1 MTRTETYSYR
11 VELRGALCCADVH
24 RVTFPRATI
33 RRHAIVSLDKNRGVK
48 YGRSYQ
54 LSAAGL
60 ALPDWA
66 RVRAARVKTGAV
78 LIVLTVRMLSAA
90 WGAQGR
96 GGRAGQGKG
105 EVGRWELRRRDRKEW
120 RGGEVGERRRGERQR
135 KRKGRR

>member
-24 RVTFPRATI
+24 CVTVAWAT
-33 RRHAIVSLDKNRGVK
+33 RGRHTLVSLDKNRGVN

-60 ALPDWA
+60 ALADHA
-66 RVRAARVKTGAV
+66 RVRAALTGAI

-90 WGAQGR
+90 WGVQGR
-96 GGRAGQGKG
+96 GGRAGQG
-105 EVGRWELRRRDRKEW
+105 RS
-120 RGGEVGERRRGERQR
+120 
-135 KRKGRR
+135 

>member
-24 RVTFPRATI
+24 CVTIPGDTR
-33 RRHAIVSLDKNRGVK
+33 RRHAIVSLDKNRGGN

-54 LSAAGL
+54 LSEAGL
-60 ALPDWA
+60 ALPYHA
-66 RVRAARVKTGAV
+66 RVRTALAGAV
-78 LIVLTVRMLSAA
+78 LIVLTVAMLSAA